1 MGFAQ
6 YRDVSEW
13 RCRSCGY
20 GLVIHGRLPSCPM
33 CRSFDWAQIPE
44 AADKTS
50 GIVALLRSA
59 KEATAEKGDSQ
70 S

>member
-13 RCRSCGY
+13 RCRPCGY

-44 AADKTS
+44 AADTTS
-50 GIVALLRSA
+50 EIAGLPRSS
-59 KEATAEKGDSQ
+59 EVATAENGGSQ